1 MPRWTWCREQWRAML
16 ARLMSEDASGV
27 DMRNWSILEFG
38 VQLSLV
44 TG

>member
-1 MPRWTWCREQWRAML
+1 MDLVSRAVAGQL

-27 DMRNWSILEFG
+27 DMRNWSVVEFG